1 MMQFMFADRAAKL
14 YVQLQPITSLVS
26 SFAFSHILRGS
37 LLRMNAV
44 QLDERGV
51 LVACQNCG
59 QRNRLQYEH
68 LGETFR
74 CGKCQTELPGVSQP
88 VDAATDEQFSA
99 LTRRARLPVL
109 VDFWASW
116 CGPCKMVAPELVKV
130 AVEGS
135 GRWLVAKVNSEVLPG
150 VAQQFSIASIPT
162 LVLFHGGVEAARQSG
177 AMPAQRIQ
185 SFIQDALSA
194 AR

>member
-1 MMQFMFADRAAKL
+1 
-14 YVQLQPITSLVS
+14 
-26 SFAFSHILRGS
+26 
-37 LLRMNAV
+37 MNAV

-51 LVACQNCG
+51 LVACQKCD
-59 QRNRLQYEH
+59 QRNRLHYER
-68 LGETFR
+68 LGETLR

-88 VDAATDEQFSA
+88 IDVATDDQFSA
-99 LTRRARLPVL
+99 VTRRAHIPVL

-130 AVEGS
+130 AAEGR
-135 GRWLVAKVNSEVLPG
+135 GRWLVVKVNTEALPA
-150 VAQQFSIASIPT
+150 VAQRFGIASIPT

-185 SFIQDALSA
+185 TFIQDALSA